1 VASVR
6 WHWVS
11 EDGSEREVSEEELIA
26 GLSSEHV
33 PVYALVWR
41 EGWGEWL
48 PAMQV
53 AELSWALPAG
63 QADNPRRPSSGS
75 HQKPVP
81 NLASYPLLRQRAA
94 KIREQGTTNPNAEAA
109 LRPRAPAPKSTRRVD
124 VPQQPSLTLPKP
136 PLAKNPPERSWPP
149 QVESED
155 ATVVERPM
163 RGPPPQAYSAAKV
176 GSQFSAEDGAGKP
189 VWRSRLMIIAI
200 LGAALT
206 AWLIADGLSGVTK
219 VVRSV
224 KSRATGAKPAMPSAT
239 ATELDGPARAPV
251 APVPVCKV
259 RRGRQLAEWA
269 DATIRP
275 TLLSLATGN
284 VAIGY
289 GQTKGYGIGINVS
302 LKSLDREFAFHDAKK
317 QTMFSVVPSFEKGQL
332 VFGVTRAPS
341 DIINATAISGSVRR
355 VIGQGQGGVAMREGT
370 GAIKRIW
377 QLPENGRPISV
388 PFTAPLA
395 NGGAAVTLR
404 AGGEKGSI
412 HVGMLDAQGKPSSEL
427 VRLESGAEAFGEP
440 SLAVRG
446 DTTVVVF
453 AGRKA
458 NEANWNLFVAS
469 GKGGAAPTSAKPLSL
484 GTPNSTATFIGPLGE
499 HYFLLMWTDRS
510 ALESITK
517 TVVLDDQFR
526 VLGSPMELS
535 EETQLSTSGGLAVS
549 GTDALAA
556 YFVTVG
562 ENTEMWGASLRCL

>member
-1 VASVR
+1 VR

-11 EDGSEREVSEEELIA
+11 EDGSEREVSEDELIA

-63 QADNPRRPSSGS
+63 RADTPRKPGAGS
-75 HQKPVP
+75 QQKPIP
-81 NLASYPLLRQRAA
+81 NLASYPQLRQRAQ
-94 KIREQGTTNPNAEAA
+94 KVREQGTTNPNAEAV

-163 RGPPPQAYSAAKV
+163 RGPPPQAYSTAKV
-176 GSQFSAEDGAGKP
+176 GSQFSAHGAAGGKP
-189 VWRSRLMIIAI
+189 VWRSRLMILAI
-200 LGAALT
+200 LGAALV
-206 AWLIADGLSGVTK
+206 AWLVADGLSGVTK

-224 KSRATGAKPAMPSAT
+224 KSRTAAETAAAPSVTALDEPA
-239 ATELDGPARAPV
+239 PAPT
-251 APVPVCKV
+251 APVPVCKI

-275 TLLSLATGN
+275 TLLNLPTGN

-289 GQTKGYGIGINVS
+289 AQTKGYGIGINVS

-317 QTMFSVVPSFEKGQL
+317 QTMFSVVPSFEKNQL
-332 VFGVTRAPS
+332 VFAVTRAPS
-341 DIINATAISGSVRR
+341 DIINATAISGTIRR

-377 QLPENGRPISV
+377 QLPEKGRPISV

-440 SLAVRG
+440 SLVVRG

-453 AGRKA
+453 AGRKP
-458 NEANWNLFVAS
+458 NEANWNIFVAS
-469 GKGGAAPTSAKPLSL
+469 GKAGAVPTSAKPLSL
-484 GTPNSTATFIGPLGE
+484 GTPNSTATFIGALGQH
-499 HYFLLMWTDRS
+499 HYLLMWTDRS

-517 TVVLDDQFR
+517 TVVLDEAFR
-526 VLGSPMELS
+526 VLGSPIELS
-535 EETQLSTSGGLAVS
+535 EETQLSTSAGLAAS

>member
-1 VASVR
+1 MASAR

-11 EDGSEREVSEEELIA
+11 EDGSEHEFSEEELIA

-63 QADNPRRPSSGS
+63 QADNPRRPSPGS
-75 HQKPVP
+75 HQRPVP
-81 NLASYPLLRQRAA
+81 NLSSYALLRARAA
-94 KIREQGTTNPNAEAA
+94 KIREQGTTNPNAEAV
-109 LRPRAPAPKSTRRVD
+109 LRPRAAAPKSTRRVD
-124 VPQQPSLTLPKP
+124 LPQQPSLTLPKP
-136 PLAKNPPERSWPP
+136 PLAKNPPERNWPP

-163 RGPPPQAYSAAKV
+163 RGPPPQAYSTSKMGASLNAA
-176 GSQFSAEDGAGKP
+176 GSQGSP
-189 VWRSRLMIIAI
+189 VWRSRLMIIAL
-200 LGAALT
+200 LGAALV
-206 AWLIADGLSGVTK
+206 AWLIAGGMSGVTK

-224 KSRATGAKPAMPSAT
+224 KNKTLGDTAATPSAT
-239 ATELDGPARAPV
+239 ATALDEPAPAPA

-269 DATIRP
+269 EPSIRP
-275 TLLSLATGN
+275 TLLNLPTGN
-284 VAIGY
+284 VAVGY
-289 GQTKGYGIGINVS
+289 AQTKGYAIGINVS

-317 QTMFSVVPSFEKGQL
+317 QGMFSVVPSFEKGQL

-341 DIINATAISGSVRR
+341 DIINATAVSGSIRR
-355 VIGQGQGGVAMREGT
+355 VVGQGQGGVAMREGT

-388 PFTAPLA
+388 PVTARLA
-395 NGGAAVTLR
+395 NGNAVVTFR
-404 AGGEKGSI
+404 AGTETGSVQ
-412 HVGMLDAQGKPSSEL
+412 VGTLDAQGKPSEL
-427 VRLESGAEAFGEP
+427 VRVESGAQAFGEP
-440 SLAVRG
+440 SLTTRG
-446 DTTVVVF
+446 DTTVIVF
-453 AGRKA
+453 TGRKT
-458 NEANWNLFVAS
+458 NEANWNIYVAS
-469 GKGGAAPTSAKPLSL
+469 ALGGAVPTSAKPLSL
-484 GTPNSTATFIGPLGE
+484 GTPNSTSTFIGPLGE
-499 HYFLLMWTDRS
+499 HHYLLMWTDRS

-517 TVVLDDQFR
+517 TVVLDEAFR

-535 EETQLSTSGGLAVS
+535 TETQVSTSAGLAVS

-556 YFVTVG
+556 YFVKIG

>member
-1 VASVR
+1 VR

-63 QADNPRRPSSGS
+63 RADTPRKPSPGS
-75 HQKPVP
+75 HQKPIP
-81 NLASYPLLRQRAA
+81 NLASYPQLRQRAA
-94 KIREQGTTNPNAEAA
+94 KVREQGTTNPNAEAV

-136 PLAKNPPERSWPP
+136 PLAKNAPERSWPP

-163 RGPPPQAYSAAKV
+163 RGPPPQAYSTAKV
-176 GSQFSAEDGAGKP
+176 GSQFSADETAGKP
-189 VWRSRLMIIAI
+189 AWRSRLMIVAI
-200 LGAALT
+200 LGAALA
-206 AWLIADGLSGVTK
+206 AWLVADGLAGVTK

-224 KSRATGAKPAMPSAT
+224 KSRATGEKAAAASAT
-239 ATELDGPARAPV
+239 ALDEPAPAP
-251 APVPVCKV
+251 AAQVPVCKV

-269 DATIRP
+269 DASIRP
-275 TLLSLATGN
+275 TLLNLATGN

-289 GQTKGYGIGINVS
+289 AQTKGYGIGINVS

-317 QTMFSVVPSFEKGQL
+317 QTMFSVVPSFEKNQL
-332 VFGVTRAPS
+332 VFGVARAPS
-341 DIINATAISGSVRR
+341 DIINATSISGSIRR

-377 QLPENGRPISV
+377 QLPDKGRPISV

-395 NGGAAVTLR
+395 NGGAAIALR

-412 HVGMLDAQGKPSSEL
+412 HVGMLDAQGKPSTEL
-427 VRLESGAEAFGEP
+427 VALESGAEAFGEP
-440 SLAVRG
+440 SLTVRG

-458 NEANWNLFVAS
+458 NEANWNIFVAS
-469 GKGGAAPTSAKPLSL
+469 AKGGAAPTSAKPLSL

-499 HYFLLMWTDRS
+499 HHFLLMWTDRS

-517 TVVLDDQFR
+517 TVVLDEAFR
-526 VLGSPMELS
+526 VLGSPIELS